1 MGVDIQGL
9 HAHRANSIA
18 YDTQGNI
25 YEWGYRPT
33 ENFSVQTTMQGN
45 VKRRVWERG
54 ILNFWIGKDSGC
66 EIRKPI
72 CDCFDRKQQVVL
84 QGRNFWCHGRI
95 H

>member
-18 YDTQGNI
+18 YDTQGNV

-45 VKRRVWERG
+45 VG
-54 ILNFWIGKDSGC
+54 G
-66 EIRKPI
+66 
-72 CDCFDRKQQVVL
+72 
-84 QGRNFWCHGRI
+84 
-95 H
+95 